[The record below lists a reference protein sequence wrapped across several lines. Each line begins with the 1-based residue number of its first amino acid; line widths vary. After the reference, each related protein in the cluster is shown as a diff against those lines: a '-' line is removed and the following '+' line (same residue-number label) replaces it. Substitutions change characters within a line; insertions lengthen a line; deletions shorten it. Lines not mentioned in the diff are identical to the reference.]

1 MADHLE
7 LNVEALGKRRRKQA
21 SGFRHLAGGALTGT
35 CRSGLL
41 ELALDYDRQAAT
53 LERAQT
59 RYQQRKRKTVVR

>member
-1 MADHLE
+1 MADPIE
-7 LNVEALGKRRRKQA
+7 LNVEALGKTLRRQA
-21 SGFRHLAGGALTGT
+21 SGFRHLAFGAPTGA

-59 RYQQRKRKTVVR
+59 RYQQRKRNMGMR